1 MKMFKM
7 LFNKEVKKPSAE
19 EIKAAIADKNNV
31 LINNQIVKK

>member
-1 MKMFKM
+1 MFKM
-7 LFNKEVKKPSAE
+7 LFSKEVKKPSPE